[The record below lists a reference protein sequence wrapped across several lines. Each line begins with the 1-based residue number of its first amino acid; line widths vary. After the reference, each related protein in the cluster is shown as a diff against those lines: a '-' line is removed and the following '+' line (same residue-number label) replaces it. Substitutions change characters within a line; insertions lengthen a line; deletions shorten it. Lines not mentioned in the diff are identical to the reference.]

1 MKILEEK
8 KEENMYCTQCGNN
21 IPDGAISCNV
31 CGTPVNQGMGTNQY
45 QQPQQ
50 TYQPNQYQ
58 QPQQTYQPNQYQ
70 QPQQTYQPN
79 QYQQQ
84 NMQWNNL
91 QQSAFTQNNGEVL
104 GMKWFKF
111 VIWVQLFLNCIL
123 NIYNGYRI
131 SMGKHYNVDDRYL
144 QKIYNMFDGLQTI
157 DITVGIM
164 MMALGVYAVIT
175 RFFLAGFKKHGPF
188 MYHLCI
194 FFNIL
199 VAVIYCILVK
209 ATVVGIEL
217 NLSSMISNAV
227 VMITLLICNIVYFGK
242 RKHLFIN

>member
-1 MKILEEK
+1 
-8 KEENMYCTQCGNN
+8 MYCSQCGNN
-21 IPDGAISCNV
+21 IPDGAVSCNV
-31 CGTPVNQGMGTNQY
+31 CGAPINQGMGTNQY

-58 QPQQTYQPNQYQ
+58 HR
-70 QPQQTYQPN
+70 
-79 QYQQQ
+79 
-84 NMQWNNL
+84 QWNNL

-111 VIWVQLFLNCIL
+111 VIWFQLFANGIL
-123 NIYNGYRI
+123 NIYNGYKY
-131 SMGKHYNVDDRYL
+131 SMGKQYNLTDYYV
-144 QKIYNMFDGLQTI
+144 QKFYNTFDGLQTI

-164 MMALGVYAVIT
+164 MMALGVYAIIT

-188 MYHLCI
+188 MYHLCL

-199 VAVIYCILVK
+199 VTVIYCILIQT
-209 ATVVGIEL
+209 TVVGLQIDITK
-217 NLSSMISNAV
+217 MITYAV
-227 VMITLLICNIVYFGK
+227 TTTTLLICNIVYFGK